1 MDKHRIAMIA
11 SIAHEANR
19 AYCTALGDSSQPR
32 WVAAPQWQ
40 KDSAIAGVEAHLAS
54 DLTPEQ
60 SHEAWLAHKKAD
72 GWVYGPVKD
81 AATKQH
87 PCCVPYS
94 ELPEDQQ
101 VKDRLFGAIVSVFKD
116 AA

>member
-19 AYCTALGDSSQPR
+19 AYCTALGDSSQP
-32 WVAAPQWQ
+32 
-40 KDSAIAGVEAHLAS
+40 
-54 DLTPEQ
+54 
-60 SHEAWLAHKKAD
+60 
-72 GWVYGPVKD
+72 
-81 AATKQH
+81 
-87 PCCVPYS
+87 CCVPYS
-94 ELPEDQQ
+94 ALPEDQR